1 MRLPVLCLAFSL
13 VLAGVS
19 PPCAQGRSG
28 RLWEDCLKAPDRACV
43 LDEAIGLVDPLDKT
57 DRRQT
62 LVAAVAETW
71 ARAGEIDTATQLA
84 TQVPD
89 RLPARIALL
98 REIGAALA
106 RASQREKAE
115 AAFEEAL
122 QLARGSKKTLY
133 SAPRRFFPSRRRKP
147 LLA

>member
-13 VLAGVS
+13 VLADVS

-115 AAFEEAL
+115 AAFERRCSSRAA
-122 QLARGSKKTLY
+122 QKTLY